1 MKRQPENPEP
11 VMSTKL
17 ANMKLMN
24 MKYRKMKQVTVA

>member
-17 ANMKLMN
+17 ANMK
-24 MKYRKMKQVTVA
+24 RSKMKQVTVA